1 MSIALV
7 ILKCCIRL
15 SSPVILTVCISKTKC
30 TIDIEMTV
38 VQMTVT
44 PREIGLSLL
53 GSKRERKNLENCAA
67 RYTESVMVADV
78 SILNLRITNIA
89 SWTVNTIEKIM
100 ISV

>member
-53 GSKRERKNLENCAA
+53 GSKRERKNLENWAA